1 MCFDPPEE
9 VVRSCKKSGKV
20 SKSRR
25 TLYEIIETRENSSKL
40 VKTRQNSLKLL
51 KTGQNDAKPLK
62 MVIGENYYIIN
73 LTKLAKNRKKISS
86 FLNKILTVEDGAKEC
101 NV

>member
-73 LTKLAKNRKKISS
+73 LAKIQQKSGKICE
-86 FLNKILTVEDGAKEC
+86 ILEK
-101 NV
+101 NSKNFSNF

>member
-25 TLYEIIETRENSSKL
+25 TLYEIIETRENSLKL
-40 VKTRQNSLKLL
+40 VKTRQNSLKLP

-73 LTKLAKNRKKISS
+73 FRQNSPSFSGFFQNAALFLKDLILA
-86 FLNKILTVEDGAKEC
+86 AK
-101 NV
+101 

>member
-40 VKTRQNSLKLL
+40 VKTRQNSLQLL

-73 LTKLAKNRKKISS
+73 LPKFAKIFRNFAKFAIFQTDFLRKI
-86 FLNKILTVEDGAKEC
+86 
-101 NV
+101 

>member
-73 LTKLAKNRKKISS
+73 
-86 FLNKILTVEDGAKEC
+86 FLNAELCKKERKERGKKTKKDITF
-101 NV
+101 

>member
-73 LTKLAKNRKKISS
+73 FADNLENGEI
-86 FLNKILTVEDGAKEC
+86 FC
-101 NV
+101 FF

>member
-1 MCFDPPEE
+1 M
-9 VVRSCKKSGKV
+9 RSCKKSGKV

-73 LTKLAKNRKKISS
+73 FADNLEN
-86 FLNKILTVEDGAKEC
+86 VEFF
-101 NV
+101 